1 MPKRTKVAPSG
12 PGAGTTSCPW
22 LIRARPGQRINLTIY
37 NLDRQQPAPPVITIM
52 LIIIRSRLESIA
64 IENPGVF
71 SSLFHQLISN
81 LGTNIAEFSGEVIFL
96 LQQYSVTV
104 QRFNAVFFT

>member
-1 MPKRTKVAPSG
+1 
-12 PGAGTTSCPW
+12 
-22 LIRARPGQRINLTIY
+22 
-37 NLDRQQPAPPVITIM
+37 M